1 MTYWHDRMPSVTV
14 QPYADSHDSHNGL
27 HFGHCE
33 PLRLVYLNIL
43 TDIAYGMGYFMLQ
56 VF

>member
-1 MTYWHDRMPSVTV
+1 MPSVTV
-14 QPYADSHDSHNGL
+14 QPYANSHNSHNGL

-33 PLRLVYLNIL
+33 PLRLIDLNIL
-43 TDIAYGMGYFMLQ
+43 TDVAYSMGYFMLQ